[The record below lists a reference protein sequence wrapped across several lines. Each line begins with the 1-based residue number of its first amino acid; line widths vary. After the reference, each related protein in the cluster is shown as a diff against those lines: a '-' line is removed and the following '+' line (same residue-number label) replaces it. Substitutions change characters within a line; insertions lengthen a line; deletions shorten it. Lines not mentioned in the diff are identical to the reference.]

1 MKRSMSVLSRRV
13 VSLSLTLALALALAT
28 ALVVWPAGAQEEER
42 PAGLT
47 AEALIETARAALA
60 EGKPDDAAFLLDGLG
75 PGEGDIDAVDFLRGS
90 IALQRGE
97 WQAAIERFRAILARD
112 PELLRVRLDLGLAYF
127 NAGEDGSAA
136 RHFRQA
142 LGAEDLPPAAR
153 ARALAFLD
161 LIRRRKTW
169 SVTGS
174 LALAPDTNI
183 NNATGARSVEL
194 FGLPAQLSEDARE
207 TSGVGLNANIGG
219 GYEARLAPD
228 LRFRTSASLRTRT
241 YSQSQFNDRTLSL
254 RAGPRFIFDRFDLR
268 PELTA
273 QGRELGGD
281 TYSRA
286 FGLGLSSDWLVA
298 PAWRLSGSLAGERV
312 SYESF
317 LGDGTI
323 YAATLGLAHAFD
335 QATLLRADGSFRRE
349 DVERDAYSW
358 REYVVELSASRE
370 LPAGFVVTAGPS
382 YRSRA
387 YGAPLLS
394 LSREPREDETL
405 AGRITVSNRHIEM
418 FGFMPE
424 ITVRY
429 EERDST
435 VDLYDYD
442 RVVGE
447 FGVVR
452 TF

>member
-1 MKRSMSVLSRRV
+1 MSRFMSRFRRTV
-13 VSLSLTLALALALAT
+13 HCLILSLGV
-28 ALVVWPAGAQEEER
+28 ALVAGAAGAQED
-42 PAGLT
+42 PSPSLS
-47 AEALIETARAALA
+47 AESLIEAARAAL
-60 EGKPDDAAFLLDGLG
+60 EQGNVDDAAFLLEGIG
-75 PGEGDIDAVDFLRGS
+75 AGEGDIDAVDFLHGTV
-90 IALQRGE
+90 ALHRGE

-112 PELLRVRLDLGLAYF
+112 PDLLRVRLDLALAYF

-142 LGAEDLPPAAR
+142 LGAEDLPEAAR
-153 ARALAFLD
+153 VRALAFLD

-183 NNATGARSVEL
+183 NNATSARSVEL

-207 TSGVGLNANIGG
+207 TSGIGLNANIGG

-241 YSQSQFNDRTLSL
+241 YSESQFNDRTLSL
-254 RAGPRFIFDRFDLR
+254 RAGPRLLFERFDLR

-273 QGRELGGD
+273 QGRELGGE

-286 FGLGLSSDWLVA
+286 LGLGLASDWLIA
-298 PAWRLSGSLAGERV
+298 PAWRLSGSAGAERIA
-312 SYESF
+312 YEGF

-323 YAATLGLAHAFD
+323 YTATLGLGHAFD
-335 QATLLRADGSFRRE
+335 QATLLRADTSFRRE
-349 DVERDAYSW
+349 TVERAAYSW
-358 REYVVELSASRE
+358 RESVVELSATRE
-370 LPAGFVVTAGPS
+370 LPEGFVVTAGPS
-382 YRSRA
+382 YRWRA
-387 YGAPLLS
+387 YDAPLRT

-405 AGRITVSNRHIEM
+405 AGRITVSNRHIAL

-424 ITVRY
+424 ITIRY
-429 EERDST
+429 EERDSN

>member
-1 MKRSMSVLSRRV
+1 MKRSKSVLTRLV
-13 VSLSLTLALALALAT
+13 VSLTLTFALAFAAL
-28 ALVVWPAGAQEEER
+28 PAGAADEQR
-42 PAGLT
+42 PAELS
-47 AEALIETARAALA
+47 AESLIEAAREALAQ
-60 EGKPDDAAFLLDGLG
+60 GNVDDAAFLLDGIA
-75 PGEGDIDAVDFLRGS
+75 PGEGDIDAVDFLHGTV
-90 IALQRGE
+90 ALHRGE
-97 WQAAIERFRAILARD
+97 WQAAIERFRAILARNPD
-112 PELLRVRLDLGLAYF
+112 LLRVRLDLALAYF

-136 RHFRQA
+136 HHFRQA
-142 LGAEDLPPAAR
+142 LGAEELPPAAR

-169 SVTGS
+169 SITGS

-183 NNATGARSVEL
+183 NNATSARSVEL

-207 TSGVGLNANIGG
+207 TSGIGLNANIGG

-241 YSQSQFNDRTLSL
+241 YSESQFNDRTLSL
-254 RAGPRFIFDRFDLR
+254 RAGPRFLFDRFDLR
-268 PELTA
+268 PELSA

-286 FGLGLSSDWLVA
+286 LGLTLSSDWLIA
-298 PAWRLSGSLAGERV
+298 PAWRLSGSLGAERV
-312 SYESF
+312 SYETF

-323 YAATLGLAHAFD
+323 YAATLGLGHAFD
-335 QATLLRADGSFRRE
+335 QATLLRADASARQE
-349 DVERDAYSW
+349 DVESDAYSW

-394 LSREPREDETL
+394 LSREAREDETL
-405 AGRITVSNRHIEM
+405 AGRVTVSNRHIEM

-429 EERDST
+429 EERDSN

>member
-1 MKRSMSVLSRRV
+1 MTRSMSVLTRLAV
-13 VSLSLTLALALALAT
+13 SLTLTFALALA
-28 ALVVWPAGAQEEER
+28 ALPAGAEEDQR
-42 PAGLT
+42 PAELS
-47 AEALIETARAALA
+47 ADSLIEAAREALAQ
-60 EGKPDDAAFLLDGLG
+60 GNVDDAAFLLDGIA
-75 PGEGDIDAVDFLRGS
+75 PGEGDIDAVVFLHGTV
-90 IALQRGE
+90 ALHRGE
-97 WQAAIERFRAILARD
+97 WQAAIERFRAILARNPD
-112 PELLRVRLDLGLAYF
+112 LLRVRLDLALAYF

-136 RHFRQA
+136 HHFRQA

-183 NNATGARSVEL
+183 NNATSARSVEL

-207 TSGVGLNANIGG
+207 TSGIGLNANIGG

-241 YSQSQFNDRTLSL
+241 YSESQFNDRTLSL
-254 RAGPRFIFDRFDLR
+254 RAGPRFLFDRFDLR

-286 FGLGLSSDWLVA
+286 LGLTLSSDWLIA
-298 PAWRLSGSLAGERV
+298 PAWRLSGSLGAERV
-312 SYESF
+312 SYETF

-323 YAATLGLAHAFD
+323 YAATLGLGHAFD
-335 QATLLRADGSFRRE
+335 QATLLRADASARRE
-349 DVERDAYSW
+349 DVESDAYSW

-382 YRSRA
+382 YRWRA

-394 LSREPREDETL
+394 LSREAREDETL

-429 EERDST
+429 EERDSN

>member
-1 MKRSMSVLSRRV
+1 MKRSMSVLTRLAV
-13 VSLSLTLALALALAT
+13 SLTLAFALALAV
-28 ALVVWPAGAQEEER
+28 LPAGAADEQR
-42 PAGLT
+42 PAELS
-47 AEALIETARAALA
+47 AESLLEAARAALA
-60 EGKPDDAAFLLDGLG
+60 QGNVDDAAFLLDGIG
-75 PGEGDIDAVDFLRGS
+75 PGEGDIDAVDFLHGTV
-90 IALQRGE
+90 ALLRGE
-97 WQAAIERFRAILARD
+97 WQAAIERFRTILARNPD
-112 PELLRVRLDLGLAYF
+112 LLRVRLDLAFAYF

-136 RHFRQA
+136 HHFRQA

-183 NNATGARSVEL
+183 NNATSARSVEL

-207 TSGVGLNANIGG
+207 TSGIGLNANIGG

-241 YSQSQFNDRTLSL
+241 YEDSQFNDRTLSL
-254 RAGPRFIFDRFDLR
+254 RAGPRFLFDRFDLR

-286 FGLGLSSDWLVA
+286 LGLTLSSDWLIA
-298 PAWRLSGSLAGERV
+298 PAWRLSGSLGAERV
-312 SYESF
+312 SYETF

-323 YAATLGLAHAFD
+323 YAATLGLGHAFD
-335 QATLLRADGSFRRE
+335 QATLLRADASARRE
-349 DVERDAYSW
+349 DVESDAYSW
-358 REYVVELSASRE
+358 REYVMELSATRE

-382 YRSRA
+382 YRWRA

-394 LSREPREDETL
+394 LSREAREDATL

-429 EERDST
+429 EERDSN